1 MLLGRCQGPAH
12 SSRRGFCMSTWH
24 SPSAHRRAAVAA
36 GVISPTWRCPAGQG
50 VSWGFK
56 LRGEPTRVHAGY
68 DSLGWEPWLG
78 VQNAGYFCVDL
89 AEPAGESLPLK
100 NFRNGITMSTGSSPE
115 FAQIEKLL
123 KVAFDNHA
131 TELRLSGG
139 VPPMLR
145 IGEQLRQLKIPPV
158 AAEAVTGLIAAV
170 MPAGADPKAFTFDS
184 SHGPIEGSVV
194 DVSGTQVLVLKKGST
209 AQAAADGDSPL
220 ELDIQ
225 NDGKEDEPG
234 SGVKVSS
241 RDHEYAMPTEAGGV
255 IQIDKL
261 LTAAV
266 KGGVSDIHIT
276 VGQPPVFRQDG
287 GMKPQKTKVL
297 TADDTNGLMKSIT
310 PERCQAELAEMG
322 GTDFGFAFGD
332 MARFRVSVFKQ
343 RGSIAMVL
351 RQIPNNMLTPEQLGV
366 PDVCLRMVTRPRGLF
381 LVTGPTGSGKST
393 TLASLI
399 NYINEK
405 YDHHIITIEDPIEF
419 YHHSKMSTVNQR
431 EVGNDVTSFA
441 EALRRALRQDPDVI
455 LVGELRDLETIEAA
469 ISAAETGHVV
479 FGTLHTSSA
488 QGTVNRIIDAFP
500 TNQQEQIRTQLST
513 TIIGVVSQA
522 LLKKIGGGRVAAYEI
537 LVVTPAIGNL
547 IRENKTFRINSAIQT
562 GTKLGMQL
570 LDDHLFKL
578 WKDKKV
584 AEEDVMYKSQSPDDL
599 FKRIN
604 DAKKGIFENEDEIA
618 RRAQRELN
626 TR

>member
-1 MLLGRCQGPAH
+1 
-12 SSRRGFCMSTWH
+12 MSKT
-24 SPSAHRRAAVAA
+24 
-36 GVISPTWRCPAGQG
+36 
-50 VSWGFK
+50 
-56 LRGEPTRVHAGY
+56 
-68 DSLGWEPWLG
+68 
-78 VQNAGYFCVDL
+78 
-89 AEPAGESLPLK
+89 
-100 NFRNGITMSTGSSPE
+100 SSPE
-115 FAQIEKLL
+115 ITQIEKLL

-145 IGEQLRQLKIPPV
+145 IGEQLKQLKIQPV
-158 AAEAVTGLIAAV
+158 AAEVVAGIIRAV
-170 MPAGADPKAFTFDS
+170 MPDGADSKNFSFTC
-184 SHGPIEGSVV
+184 SHGPIDASVV
-194 DVSGTQVLVLKKGST
+194 DVSGTEVLVLKRGASEDKDD
-209 AQAAADGDSPL
+209 AL
-220 ELDIQ
+220 ELDLQ
-225 NDGKEDEPG
+225 DDEENSELGAKPR
-234 SGVKVSS
+234 SV
-241 RDHEYAMPTEAGGV
+241 DEEFAMPEDAGGT
-255 IQIDKL
+255 IMIDKL

-276 VGQPPVFRQDG
+276 KGMPPVFRQDG

-310 PERCQAELAEMG
+310 PERCQAELAEVG
-322 GTDFGFAFGD
+322 GADFGFAFGD

-351 RQIPNNMLTPEQLGV
+351 RQIPNQMLTPEQLGV
-366 PDVCLRMVTRPRGLF
+366 PDVCQRLVTRPRGLF

-399 NYINEK
+399 NMLNEK
-405 YDHHIITIEDPIEF
+405 FDHHIITIEDPIEF
-419 YHHSKMSTVNQR
+419 YHYSKMSTVNQR
-431 EVGNDVTSFA
+431 EVGTDVTSFA
-441 EALRRALRQDPDVI
+441 EALKRALRQDPDVI

-570 LDDHLFKL
+570 LDDHLFRL
-578 WKDKKV
+578 WKEKKV
-584 AEEDVMYKSQSPDDL
+584 AEEEVLYKAQQPDDL
-599 FKRIN
+599 IARIN
-604 DAKKGIFENEDEIA
+604 DAKKGIFENEEEIA
-618 RRAQRELN
+618 RRAQREMN